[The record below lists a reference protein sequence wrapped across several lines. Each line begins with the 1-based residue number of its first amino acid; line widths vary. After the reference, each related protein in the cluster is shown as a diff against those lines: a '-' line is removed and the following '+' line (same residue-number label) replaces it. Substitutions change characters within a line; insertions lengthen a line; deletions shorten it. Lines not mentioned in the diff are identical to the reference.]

1 MISPRQK
8 PVYVAAAILLVIWVV
23 AFAGYTIAK
32 NAKVTPDKVRA
43 YVDATDFSH
52 LTGADREAA
61 LQRLATMLDAL
72 TMEERQGL
80 RRDDTIGKWFN
91 EMTEAEKAEFLDK
104 TMPTGFK
111 QMINAFQDLPQDRR
125 QRVVNQAVRQL
136 KEQRAQ
142 MGAGQMPQGTNT
154 MGTNNI
160 VLDQE
165 LQDRVTKIGLQTF
178 YSQSSAETKAELA
191 PLLEEM
197 QQTMQSGRMLR
208 GGGGGGGGQ

>member
-8 PVYVAAAILLVIWVV
+8 PVLVAAIILLVIWVV
-23 AFAGYTIAK
+23 AIAGYTIAK

-43 YVDATDFSH
+43 FVDTTDFSH
-52 LTGADREAA
+52 LKGADREAA
-61 LQRLATMLDAL
+61 LRRLAAMLDAL
-72 TMEERQGL
+72 TLDERQGL
-80 RRDDTIGKWFN
+80 RRDHTIAGWFN
-91 EMTEAEKAEFLDK
+91 QMTEAEKAEFLDA

-111 QMINAFQDLPQDRR
+111 QMINAFEDLPPDRR
-125 QRVVNQAVRQL
+125 ERVVNQAVRQL
-136 KEQRAQ
+136 RGQRAR
-142 MGAGQMPQGTNT
+142 MDAGGLPQGTNT

-165 LQDRVTKIGLQTF
+165 LQDRVTKIGLKTF

-197 QQTMQSGRMLR
+197 QLTMQSGRMMR
-208 GGGGGGGGQ
+208 GGGGP